1 MNKKVPLGTVI
12 GIIIIIVAIT
22 FTATMGV
29 SWKLY
34 NNTLSE
40 NTNLKTA
47 ISKLGE
53 TDQLVRQYSLE
64 NIDETALNDAII
76 SGYISGIGDKYAYYT
91 SAGMSESSNNS
102 KNGLATGIGISYVVD
117 PGNKLPC
124 ITLVHSGTSADTSG
138 LKVGDYIIQ
147 TPAGKTESV
156 GADAAMQSLV
166 GKDGET
172 KALTVL
178 RNGQTVNVVCT
189 VSQYETTSVYGYV
202 RGSIGVIRIL
212 SFNNLSVQQFKN
224 TLQSLYDQNVTGIVF
239 DIRHNEGGILSVAKD
254 IVDII
259 LPEGTIYTAEYT
271 NGEVETY
278 ASDASSVTLPMVLLI
293 DSKTASAAEM
303 FAAAI
308 KDHYAGPLVGM
319 TTFGKGVTQRTYT
332 LSDDSM
338 ITITVANLLS
348 PKGNNYNEVGIE
360 PTYTVALSVKTDEE
374 FYLIDF
380 NEDIQLQTAIG
391 ILNNQ

>member
-12 GIIIIIVAIT
+12 GIVIIIIAIT

-40 NTNLKTA
+40 NTNLKTV
-47 ISKLGE
+47 INKLGE
-53 TDQLVRQYSLE
+53 ADQLVRQYSLE
-64 NIDETALNDAII
+64 EIDETTLSDSIVE
-76 SGYISGIGDKYAYYT
+76 GYVSGIKDKYAYYT
-91 SAGMSESSNNS
+91 SAGMSESSANS
-102 KNGLATGIGISYVVD
+102 RNGLATGIGISYVID
-117 PGNKLPC
+117 TKKNLPC
-124 ITLVHSGTSADTSG
+124 VTLVHSGTSADTSG
-138 LKVGDYIIQ
+138 IKVGDYIVS
-147 TPAGKTESV
+147 TPAGKVESIGV
-156 GADAAMQSLV
+156 QAAMESLI
-166 GKDGET
+166 GNDGET
-172 KALTVL
+172 KALSVL
-178 RNGQTVNVVCT
+178 REGQTINLVCT
-189 VSQYETTSVYGYV
+189 VSQHETTSVYGYT
-202 RGSIGVIRIL
+202 IGNIGIIRIL
-212 SFNNLSVQQFKN
+212 TFNAVSLKQFKS
-224 TLQSLYDQNVTGIVF
+224 TLQSLTDKGVSGLII

-259 LPEGTIYTAEYT
+259 LPEGTIYTAQYN
-271 NGEVETY
+271 NGTIETY
-278 ASDASSVTLPMVLLI
+278 ASDAASVSKPLVLLI

-332 LSDDSM
+332 LSDDSS
-338 ITITVANLLS
+338 ITLTVANLLS
-348 PKGNNYNEVGIE
+348 PKGNSYNGVGIE
-360 PTYTVALSVKTDEE
+360 PTYTVALPFESDED
-374 FYLIDF
+374 FYLMSF

>member
-12 GIIIIIVAIT
+12 GIMIIIIAIT

-64 NIDETALNDAII
+64 NIDEDVLNDAII

-91 SAGMSESSNNS
+91 SAGMSESTNNS
-102 KNGLATGIGISYVVD
+102 KNGLATGIGISYVID
-117 PGNKLPC
+117 PDSKLPC

-138 LKVGDYIIQ
+138 LEVGDYIIE
-147 TPAGKTESV
+147 TPAGKSEV
-156 GADAAMQSLV
+156 IGADAAMHSLV

-172 KALTVL
+172 KSLTVL
-178 RNGQTVNVVCT
+178 RNGQSLKVVCT
-189 VSQYETTSVYGYV
+189 VSQYEATSVYGYV
-202 RGSIGVIRIL
+202 RGSIGIIRIL
-212 SFNNLSVQQFKN
+212 SFNSLSVQQFKD

-239 DIRHNEGGILSVAKD
+239 DIRHNEGGVLSVAKD

-271 NGEVETY
+271 NGEIETY
-278 ASDASSVTLPMVLLI
+278 ASDASSVKVPLVLVI

-332 LSDDSM
+332 LSDNSM

-348 PKGNNYNEVGIE
+348 PKGNNYNGIGIE
-360 PTYTVALSVKTDEE
+360 PTYTVALPIESDEE
-374 FYLIDF
+374 FYLLEYD
-380 NEDIQLQTAIG
+380 EDIQLQTAVG